1 MNTSIINFVRL
12 KNTFDASKSLL
23 QFTAL
28 LGLSFI
34 VIPSAVLITLTVV
47 SIYGYLQAAPDLV
60 SLISKLLGG

>member
-1 MNTSIINFVRL
+1 MNTSTINFVRL

-34 VIPSAVLITLTVV
+34 VIPSAVLVTLAVV
-47 SIYGYLQAAPDLV
+47 SIYGYFQAAPDL
-60 SLISKLLGG
+60 ISVINQLLGG